1 MVILIY
7 SLKIFKLFIVLY
19 ISFIFLLKSLKKFSL
34 SLKISWTLKNET
46 CIYYSSLKIN
56 KISLNITL
64 PKLVFKMMNSLQ

>member
-64 PKLVFKMMNSLQ
+64 PKLVFKMMNLL